1 METIHGLATNG
12 PAIIGTGC
20 AFTILAV
27 LAVGLRIGSKRIA
40 HNRFAIDDWVLVFAL
55 LLYFTAEI
63 LVIRCKYLIPL
74 LLSAQLAHCFLSCS
88 RHSWEAS

>member
-12 PAIIGTGC
+12 PAIVGTGC

-40 HNRFAIDDWVLVFAL
+40 HTRFAIDDWVLVFAL
-55 LLYFTAEI
+55 AIYFTAEV
-63 LVIRCKYLIPL
+63 LVIRCQYLREVSI
-74 LLSAQLAHCFLSCS
+74 SGQLTHYFLPRSG
-88 RHSWEAS
+88 HSW